1 MLDLA
6 DKGAINRPTV
16 KVVLDD
22 MLHTGQGASEI
33 IKKKKLS
40 QISDADE
47 IREMVKQIIANN
59 SEAVLDCRLSKQQAL
74 IFVTG

>member
-40 QISDADE
+40 QISDAD
-47 IREMVKQIIANN
+47 
-59 SEAVLDCRLSKQQAL
+59 
-74 IFVTG
+74 

>member
-6 DKGAINRPTV
+6 DKGAIDRPTV

-22 MLHTGQGASEI
+22 MLHTGQVASEI
-33 IKKKKLS
+33 IRKKKLS

-47 IREMVKQIIANN
+47 TREVVKQIIANN
-59 SEAVLDCRLSKQQAL
+59 SEAVLDYRLSKQQAL
-74 IFVTG
+74 IFITG

>member
-6 DKGAINRPTV
+6 GKGAINRPTV

-47 IREMVKQIIANN
+47 TREVVKQIIANN
-59 SEAVLDCRLSKQQAL
+59 SEVVLDYRLSKQQAL